1 MKLLNF
7 SQQFRKNVLN
17 KKLRY
22 LPDQLQRQTSPRF
35 ASLYSDY
42 KDEGKETTI
51 KNVSNINPGDIFN
64 YSVSQRDKNFSKNA
78 QFNNPVDII
87 AGEEKF
93 PEITQF
99 TKQYYDDRGK
109 LRDIKNE
116 TRIQNEE
123 DIITEG
129 DPARE
134 ENLSRNTKPN
144 SALLEKSDILEQ
156 YRNLFQRR
164 NQEISIRDLTVQRE
178 GQLQPIN
185 NLLNYGKLNL
195 NFIQPKSYSVYKNN
209 TSTLKE
215 FLDDT
220 KYVSAS
226 SLRLADDFTP
236 NPISPESVLNY
247 SFSNSPLGV
256 LQGAPVFENDTR
268 LANIAAKSLQFQF
281 KSRIKQELEEE
292 TIGRI
297 GLFDA
302 ATNPNKVIE
311 ILQGEEPLIK
321 SNYEITVPKNPFA
334 KVGSFLLNL
343 TGFEIP
349 TSIIPSADKI
359 LVPYCFSSLKDD
371 TPSIVGKPLRGERR
385 SKQLLRYSGAGQK
398 AALFSNLAL
407 NIYSPDYQIQQSD
420 GFLDSLSEI
429 KEKINSITGFLGDA
443 APEGNK
449 YVQDATNE
457 NTILRDSEDS
467 IAQNKGPEAL
477 TDAFEKNAGQEPE
490 MSSYGSLSSKFVWSS
505 SIDIPEK
512 RTEKNIPDRKLSSRK
527 KRNLVNCS
535 ILDKTQEIMDEGGTA
550 QFISQ
555 LNHAFDD
562 KSVERVSK
570 GSGVKKIIKP
580 SSESSGRNYKVA
592 SESESTTN
600 KEEVEFC
607 RTFTKENPFSQVQD
621 LQRPY
626 QLIRRERNSVLARN
640 GNYNIFPSD
649 TNVRNPSKTFDD
661 ENDFGGKRA
670 TKYMIGIENLA
681 WKDYAAWE
689 ELPECEKGV
698 NGGRVMWFPPYGVEY
713 TDRST
718 ANFGSTNFL
727 GRPEPVYTYNYSQ
740 RQGQISFT
748 IVVDHPSILNTLR
761 ETEFKNLDED
771 TVDEMVYSFA
781 AGCLRFDI
789 FELAKF
795 YQTFSIEEL
804 SQLKETIEE
813 EAGKSNKEIN
823 KGKPNKTDEPRITD
837 SQQKSVK
844 QEAENLNGLRLYFP
858 NAVPSASAEVTTT
871 IRRYVDPI
879 NLSNESK
886 SELGIY
892 TESNQINLNI
902 LKNFLEFLQTDATN
916 GFSLRIAIRSFA
928 SPLFNGTEEQ
938 RKQFNKE
945 LAKRRALSLLKFIG
959 NTIELKTKD
968 GFSIFALQA
977 ENIKDDLRVK
987 GIKKRRDDENNDE
1000 VVIEVVE
1007 AGMIDEAFLKQDYG
1021 FEYPAKELT
1030 KAPEE
1035 YDYKEEK
1042 PKAIYSWAAR
1052 ESRRIEIADV
1062 KVERNIEDEIE
1073 AGTTKTEEEDDEQLE
1088 LSDLTKRQIAQSF
1101 LDKVVD
1107 ECTYF
1112 DYLKE
1117 TSPIAYQSMK
1127 EKLQYFIPSFHS
1139 MTPEGLNGRLTFLN
1153 QCLRP
1158 GDTIDSE
1165 NGNGCDASN
1174 TAFGR
1179 PPFLVLRI
1187 GDFYNCK
1194 IVPNNLDIRF
1204 DKGFRFDLNPEGIG
1218 VQPMLANVSLQFNII
1233 GGHGLERPV
1242 NELQNAL
1249 SFDYYGNTEMYDTR
1263 SAANRKPFERGEE
1276 IPYFRESGQ
1285 TDFELIQEK
1294 IKDIEPIDKP
1304 TEEKTDIFFG
1314 KLEDFSKIPVEDE
1327 EIFEQAFNKDEIE
1340 QRKINYKEEYNEL
1353 YNAIAE
1359 YLKEYANFQKNL
1371 IEQNPLAA
1379 YIILANLNFNYKVIN
1394 RKKLNELGK
1403 NYDINGLK
1411 KLFFNFL
1418 PVKDLTVL
1426 PDKNGQVKMTSEPV
1440 VPNDEY
1446 EGLRLP
1452 VPPSENEIE
1461 NVEEIFKVMRENCI
1475 TKGRFGSLKIFN
1487 TNKKIQDT
1495 IYRDRTGTISSQ
1507 IANILDENISI
1518 PEIDVTN
1525 LREQFNT
1532 IINQLNNALIPIH
1545 GQTKPDSIDKN
1556 YVISPKKSKLEDDI
1570 KQYFENG
1577 TLPMEKTYG
1586 KFGTEKIQKQ
1596 SLSVI
1601 EAGDSN
1607 YIKDVLFT
1615 NGFYDKKNLPYY
1627 DENNNVFTW
1636 NNEYQ
1641 EGSNSFPVNSAYNP
1655 QTVFEKLNYEL
1666 FNSLQI
1672 FATFEK
1678 FDETANKNDS
1688 INVNS
1693 ERIDELG
1700 AQFFGFEKFREIGGL
1715 TEKIRYQNFSA
1726 SDKKLKQ
1733 IQGLFSFEFTES
1745 NSFKKRK
1752 KTKDYQNLTF
1762 DHSIKGLDEA
1772 IFFDQIYEKREE
1784 IKKQLKVELKVE
1796 GELNSPVESS
1806 DGDSNNVTVADRTNE
1821 FEKGINNLKSEY
1833 DKYQGRLKEEME
1845 GEIEDY
1851 KNTIKSEKPQT
1862 TSDGYTLTFIESPR
1876 STKFPLND

>member
-640 GNYNIFPSD
+640 GNYNIFPSE
-649 TNVRNPSKTFDD
+649 TNVRKSKTFDD
-661 ENDFGGKRA
+661 DNDFDEKRA
-670 TKYMIGIENLA
+670 TKYMLGIENLA
-681 WKDYAAWE
+681 WKDYAAWD

-698 NGGRVMWFPPYGVEY
+698 NGGRVMWFPPYGVQY
-713 TDRST
+713 TDKST
-718 ANFGSTNFL
+718 ANFQETKFL
-727 GRPEPVYTYNYSQ
+727 GRPEPVYTYNTTT
-740 RQGQISFT
+740 RQGQLSFT
-748 IVVDHPSILNTLR
+748 IVVDHPSILNSLR

-823 KGKPNKTDEPRITD
+823 KGNPNKTDEPRITD
-837 SQQKSVK
+837 SQQNSVK
-844 QEAENLNGLRLYFP
+844 REAKSLNGLRLYFP
-858 NAVPSASAEVTTT
+858 NAVPSALDRQVT
-871 IRRYVDPI
+871 PI
-879 NLSNESK
+879 NQYTVLITNQERA
-886 SELGIY
+886 ELGDLAF
-892 TESNQINLNI
+892 TNTINLRKI
-902 LKNFLEFLQTDATN
+902 REFLNFIQTDATN

-928 SPLFNGTEEQ
+928 SPLFNGSDEQ
-938 RKQFNKE
+938 REQFNKE

-959 NTIELKTKD
+959 ETIELETED
-968 GFSIFALQA
+968 GDSIFDLEARD
-977 ENIKDDLRVK
+977 IKDNLRVK
-987 GIKKRRDDENNDE
+987 AIIKRRDDGNNDE
-1000 VVIEVVE
+1000 VVVRVVE
-1007 AGMIDEAFLKQDYG
+1007 AGMKDEAFLKQVYEFD
-1021 FEYPAKELT
+1021 YPAEELT
-1030 KAPEE
+1030 KAPE
-1035 YDYKEEK
+1035 DYENQNIR
-1042 PKAIYSWAAR
+1042 PRAIYSDAAS

-1112 DYLKE
+1112 DYLRE

-1194 IVPNNLDIRF
+1194 IVPNNLDISF
-1204 DKGFRFDLNPEGIG
+1204 DEGFRFDLNPEGIG
-1218 VQPMLANVSLQFNII
+1218 VQPMLANVSIQFNII

-1249 SFDYYGNTEMYDTR
+1249 SFDYYGNTEMYDKR
-1263 SAANRKPFERGEE
+1263 SAANRKPSERGEE
-1276 IPYFRESGQ
+1276 IPYFRDSQQ
-1285 TDFELIQEK
+1285 TDLDLIREK

-1314 KLEDFSKIPVEDE
+1314 KLEDFSKIPVKDE

-1340 QRKINYKEEYNEL
+1340 QRKINYKEKYNEL

-1403 NYDINGLK
+1403 DYDINGLK

-1426 PDKNGQVKMTSEPV
+1426 PDKSGQVKMTSEPV

-1461 NVEEIFKVMRENCI
+1461 NVKEIFKVMRVNCI

-1545 GQTKPDSIDKN
+1545 GQTKPDSINKN
-1556 YVISPKKSKLEDDI
+1556 YVVSPKKSQLEDDI
-1570 KQYFENG
+1570 GKYFKNG
-1577 TLPMEKTYG
+1577 ILPMEETYG
-1586 KFGTEKIQKQ
+1586 KFGREIQKQ
-1596 SLSVI
+1596 PLSAI
-1601 EAGDSN
+1601 DSGDSN
-1607 YIKDVLFT
+1607 YIKDILFT
-1615 NGFYDKKNLPYY
+1615 NGFLDKENLPYY
-1627 DENNNVFTW
+1627 DESNNVFAW

-1641 EGSNSFPVNSAYNP
+1641 EGGNSFPVNSAYNP

-1688 INVNS
+1688 ININS
-1693 ERIDELG
+1693 ERIEELG
-1700 AQFFGFEKFREIGGL
+1700 APFNGFDKFSKIAGL
-1715 TEKIRYQNFSA
+1715 TENIKYKNFSV
-1726 SDKKLKQ
+1726 SDKKLKS
-1733 IQGLFSFEFTES
+1733 IQGLFSFDFTES

-1752 KTKDYQNLTF
+1752 KTNINRNPKF

-1772 IFFDQIYEKREE
+1772 IFFDQIYKKRKE
-1784 IKKQLKVELKVE
+1784 IKKQLKVE
-1796 GELNSPVESS
+1796 GELNRPVESS
-1806 DGDSNNVTVADRTNE
+1806 DGDFNNPTLADATNE
-1821 FEKGINNLKSEY
+1821 FENEIEKLKSKY
-1833 DKYQGRLKEEME
+1833 DQYQNPLKDEME

-1862 TSDGYTLTFIESPR
+1862 TSDGYTLTFVESPK
-1876 STKFPLND
+1876 STKFPLNQIDD